1 PRRAP
6 SGLMG
11 ATTPQPQWQREILR
25 AYQTWVANAN
35 LNVGL
40 VADGGQPMGIAG
52 PPQEDIRF
60 GDIRI
65 GARPLSQTG
74 DESANMAGAV
84 GFDYDSKTWAGDL
97 VFNSQFRFGTG
108 SVPGQ
113 QSDLYSVALHEA
125 GHSFGL
131 PDQATDPTSV
141 MWARYDGITDGLSPA
156 DIQALQALYG
166 PRKDDAYEGPLGNGT
181 TATAFNLT
189 ANGNLTAVAADITR
203 LGDADYYKF
212 TTPASSTGVTGLTI
226 NLQAAGISLLT
237 ARVTVLNSQGNPLA
251 SAVTTDPLSNNL
263 SVAVPNYQSSSTYY
277 VKVEGAGTDVF
288 SVGAYVLKLNY
299 SPYNPSGTNGTITD
313 SYYTNVE
320 FGQHPTLAS
329 AMPLAAVRSSKANTF
344 MLFGAINSPS

>member
-1 PRRAP
+1 FEQLEDRTTPTWGVPWFNGTSLTLSFVPDCTNISGTP
-6 SGLMG
+6 SDLSALMG

-113 QSDLYSVALHEA
+113 QSD
-125 GHSFGL
+125 
-131 PDQATDPTSV
+131 
-141 MWARYDGITDGLSPA
+141 
-156 DIQALQALYG
+156 
-166 PRKDDAYEGPLGNGT
+166 
-181 TATAFNLT
+181 
-189 ANGNLTAVAADITR
+189 
-203 LGDADYYKF
+203 
-212 TTPASSTGVTGLTI
+212 
-226 NLQAAGISLLT
+226 
-237 ARVTVLNSQGNPLA
+237 
-251 SAVTTDPLSNNL
+251 
-263 SVAVPNYQSSSTYY
+263 
-277 VKVEGAGTDVF
+277 
-288 SVGAYVLKLNY
+288 
-299 SPYNPSGTNGTITD
+299 
-313 SYYTNVE
+313 
-320 FGQHPTLAS
+320 
-329 AMPLAAVRSSKANTF
+329 
-344 MLFGAINSPS
+344 